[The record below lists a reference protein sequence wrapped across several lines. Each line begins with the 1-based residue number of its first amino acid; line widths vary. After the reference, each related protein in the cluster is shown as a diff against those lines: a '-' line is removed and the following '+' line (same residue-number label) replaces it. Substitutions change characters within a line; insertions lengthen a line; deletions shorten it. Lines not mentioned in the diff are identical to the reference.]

1 MNYVIIGSGVAGIAA
16 IEAIRS
22 IYPSPFGR
30 GQGEGD
36 VEITLIGDDPHGFYS
51 RPGLAYYLTGELHDK
66 ALFPRTAYDLRKL
79 NFHYVKARVTMILR
93 DQHTLELAGQAP
105 LSYDRLLIAVG
116 AQALPLEVPGA
127 NIEGVLKLDHM
138 QDAKRIL
145 KHARRGKSAV
155 VVGGGITALE
165 LVEGFVSR
173 GMKVHYLLRGDRY
186 WSNVLDEQESRIVE
200 QRLREE
206 GVTLH
211 HHAEAIEVTGRNGR
225 VSGIRLLNG
234 QQLKC
239 DLVAYAIGIR
249 PRVDLAKQ
257 AGLAIDRGILVNE
270 YLQTNDPDI
279 FAAGDVAQAYD
290 PMTGRSILDSLW
302 GPARQ
307 QGHTAGLNMAGRK
320 TAYIKS
326 PPFNVTRLAGLT
338 TTIIGTVGR
347 GRDEDL
353 AGIARGD
360 SETWRQLPDS
370 MVAQTGFEVNRLR
383 LLVGEKTLLG
393 AIVMGDQKLS
403 FPLEKIISG
412 NMDISPIRE
421 RLLAPKA
428 RIGDIV
434 AEFWAGANIRH

>member
-1 MNYVIIGSGVAGIAA
+1 MRHVIIGSGVAGLAA

-22 IYPSPFGR
+22 MDAS
-30 GQGEGD
+30 GE
-36 VEITLIGDDPHGFYS
+36 VVLIGDDPYGFYS
-51 RPGLAYYLTGELHDK
+51 RPGLAYYLSGELHDK
-66 ALFPRTAYDLRKL
+66 ALFPRSPEDLRKL
-79 NFHYVKARVTMILR
+79 NFRYVNKRVTKIR
-93 DQHTLELAGQAP
+93 RAEHTLEMSDPAAIA
-105 LSYDRLLIAVG
+105 YDRLLIAVG
-116 AQALPLEVPGA
+116 AHALPLEVPGA
-127 NIEGVLKLDHM
+127 DLEGVVKLDHM
-138 QDAKRIL
+138 ADAKRIL
-145 KHARRGKSAV
+145 QQARRGRTAV

-165 LVEGFVSR
+165 LVEGLRAR

-200 QRLREE
+200 TRLRQA

-211 HHAEAIEVTGRNGR
+211 HHAEVIEVTGIKGKA
-225 VSGIRLLNG
+225 SGVRLLNG
-234 QQLKC
+234 QTLKC

-249 PRVDLAKQ
+249 PRVELAKQ

-290 PMTGRSILDSLW
+290 PLSGRSVLDSLW
-302 GPARQ
+302 TPARQ
-307 QGHTAGLNMAGRK
+307 QGYTAGLNMAGRQ
-320 TAYIKS
+320 TAYLKS

-347 GRDEDL
+347 GRDDDL
-353 AGIARGD
+353 VGIARGD

-383 LLVGEKTLLG
+383 LLVGPTTLLG

-403 FPLEKIISG
+403 LPLEKMISG

-421 RLLAPKA
+421 KLLAPNVKIA
-428 RIGDIV
+428 DVV
-434 AEFWAGANIRH
+434 AEFWAGSQAA